1 MRIRIVLVAVLALFA
16 GVLPAAP
23 VAAASAAAENVTTTV
38 WQWNVSGWVI
48 HRNSTTDGLIPAL
61 TASIRNRNAT
71 FVALNEICWD
81 QYKAVQADLAASG
94 WPDTSNFSRFE
105 AQLDTVCNGDPFGLA
120 IFSKAPLGTAD
131 RFTLTAEPRDNG
143 ELRKLLC
150 APVTGKRLR
159 LCTTHL
165 TPYGMVNT
173 QLNEVRARV
182 EAFEDAGDTVI
193 LTGDFNTEPS
203 YDRLNSWYAAS
214 ANTTINPGNWGRH
227 RELDDTDP
235 VCLGYGEGTTN
246 RTDNG
251 ACGLGSKID
260 LIFVPENRIVGSYFG
275 DSLTI
280 STACGKPCSDHRI
293 VYGTVTLAVG

>member
-1 MRIRIVLVAVLALFA
+1 MRVRFVLAAMLGLA
-16 GVLPAAP
+16 SLAAAPPAPAAP
-23 VAAASAAAENVTTTV
+23 VAAENVTTTV

-48 HRNSTTDGLIPAL
+48 HRGSTSDGLIPAL
-61 TASIRNRNAT
+61 TASIRNRNAS

-94 WPDTSNFSRFE
+94 WPQSTSNFSRFE
-105 AQLDTVCNGDPFGLA
+105 AQLDSVCNGDPFGLA

-131 RFTLTAEPRDNG
+131 HVQLTADPQDNG
-143 ELRKLLC
+143 EQRVLLC
-150 APVTGKRLR
+150 APVTGRRLR
-159 LCTTHL
+159 YCTTHL
-165 TPYGMVNT
+165 TPYSMVNT

-193 LTGDFNTEPS
+193 ITGDFNTEPH

-214 ANTTINPGNWGRH
+214 VNTTNNPGNWGRH

-246 RTDNG
+246 RSDNG
-251 ACGLGSKID
+251 KCGLGSKID
-260 LIFVPENRIVGSYFG
+260 LIFVPADRIVGSYFG
-275 DSLTI
+275 DSLSI
-280 STACGKPCSDHRI
+280 STACGRPCSDHRI
-293 VYGTVTLAVG
+293 VYGTVTLTVG